1 MYSNNRLRNIEIPEN
16 LFSNLGESKK
26 NETKKN
32 NTYNIDNEPKLTNFS
47 KHKEY
52 RDRINKMYDNIEN
65 LTPVDGEID
74 NILYFNN
81 YIERGIVVKPKVSS
95 LKQFWTEYRLITNE
109 KKLPRYHLNSNDKN
123 EDNKEK
129 ENRFIPKNIEL
140 NEDIKVED
148 VIETKEI
155 KEEVPKAII
164 EETEFDNK
172 TLTNFDELFESLSSR
187 VNEINKYI
195 DELKEMRAEIN
206 NSKNQLEQD
215 KEQLKEEKQEFL
227 EFKEEEKTKI
237 EKEKENLKINFN
249 RLQTIIDDL
258 DKKLNEIEK

>member
-172 TLTNFDELFESLSSR
+172 TLTNFDEL
-187 VNEINKYI
+187 
-195 DELKEMRAEIN
+195 KEMRAEIN